1 MNKHVNPAKHLHEVY
16 TKQGGVQEYNKNQ
29 QAVGMLKLA
38 GAILIATKLLLLLD
52 KVENRQSR
60 HSKKGGNTY
69 ADTMPRVRTAS
80 EPIRQMPVLIADTL

>member
-52 KVENRQSR
+52 KIERQEIKAL
-60 HSKKGGNTY
+60 KKR
-69 ADTMPRVRTAS
+69 DD
-80 EPIRQMPVLIADTL
+80 IC

>member
-29 QAVGMLKLA
+29 QAVGMLKLV

-52 KVENRQSR
+52 KVENR
-60 HSKKGGNTY
+60 
-69 ADTMPRVRTAS
+69 
-80 EPIRQMPVLIADTL
+80 PIKALKERR